1 MGRAGGFL
9 GGGFEYVYLSV
20 LGYISSV
27 GASLGYACR
36 YTSQSSGTDCRVRA
50 FNLKTSGDLYFPKGK
65 ARQGKAGQ
73 GKARY
78 EPRNG
83 SLIDSGSGGG
93 FFGITLSGS
102 PRARYD
108 SKSPTVGWLLAGGPQ
123 LLVLMPRGHVTAE
136 D

>member
-1 MGRAGGFL
+1 MEVGLVLGWEELEAFFW
-9 GGGFEYVYLSV
+9 GGGFGYVYSSV

-50 FNLKTSGDLYFPKGK
+50 FNLKTSGDLYFPKGRAGQGR
-65 ARQGKAGQ
+65 ARQGKARQDMMNPGT
-73 GKARY
+73 
-78 EPRNG
+78 G

-102 PRARYD
+102 PRARYG
-108 SKSPTVGWLLAGGPQ
+108 SKSPTVGWLLGG
-123 LLVLMPRGHVTAE
+123 HSFWC
-136 D
+136 